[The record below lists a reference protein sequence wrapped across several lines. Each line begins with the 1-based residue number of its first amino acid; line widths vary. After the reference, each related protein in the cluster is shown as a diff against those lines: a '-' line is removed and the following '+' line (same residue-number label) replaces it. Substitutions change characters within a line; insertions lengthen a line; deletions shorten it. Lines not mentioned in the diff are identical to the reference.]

1 MPVISERYLAVH
13 LTRIWRGGDLHHLT
27 GTLDPMAL

>member
-13 LTRIWRGGDLHHLT
+13 LACIWRGGDLHDLT